1 MIDPPPVIERG
12 VPKSVRLWLN
22 RLRDFCIANRP
33 LSGPGCNIY
42 RGRNGSL
49 IYPIT
54 QPGGSDALAIPPH
67 PFQVLTRVD
76 EQGDTFAGVVYF
88 SRLFSSLV
96 PNSGQTIT
104 GLLLENPLPTD
115 PGWFAVSNGDL
126 IWLEVASGVATIE
139 HGTSFAPSATA
150 WNENAYLED
159 DGEDPPQQ
167 LAARKIIAR
176 VVEVSGVLTIQQ
188 EMRTHQVMLDLC
200 VNGRPARYP
209 FSK

>member
-1 MIDPPPVIERG
+1 MIEPPPELRRG
-12 VPKSVRLWLN
+12 PRWMREAYN
-22 RLRDFCIANRP
+22 HLRQFTLINRP
-33 LSGPGCNIY
+33 LRSPNCEISQTPMG
-42 RGRNGSL
+42 
-49 IYPIT
+49 T
-54 QPGGSDALAIPPH
+54 QILPAFVPGGEDAPAIPPH

-76 EQGDTFAGVVYF
+76 EDGDTFAGVVYF

-104 GLLLENPLPTD
+104 GLLLDNPLPTD
-115 PGWFAVSNGDL
+115 PGWFSIEDGDL
-126 IWLEVASGVATIE
+126 IWLEVASGGATIE